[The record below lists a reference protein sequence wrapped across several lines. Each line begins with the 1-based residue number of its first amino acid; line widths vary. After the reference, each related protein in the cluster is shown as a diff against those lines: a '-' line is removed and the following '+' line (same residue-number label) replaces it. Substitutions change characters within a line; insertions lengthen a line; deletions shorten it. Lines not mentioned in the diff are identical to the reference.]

1 AGLPGVWANHVCRHA
16 VPAGHRPSRFMTASG
31 APLGSQELLQAAVD
45 HLRAGGLVAAATE
58 SFFAL
63 MADAANSAA
72 LDRLFAVK
80 GRETSKGVAL
90 MLGSADEWS
99 AWVGPVPPAAA
110 EVGRRFW
117 PGPLTLALPAL
128 PHVDARLTVDGTV
141 GVRVPGESLA

>member
-1 AGLPGVWANHVCRHA
+1 
-16 VPAGHRPSRFMTASG
+16 M
-31 APLGSQELLQAAVD
+31 
-45 HLRAGGLVAAATE
+45 
-58 SFFAL
+58 
-63 MADAANSAA
+63 
-72 LDRLFAVK
+72 
-80 GRETSKGVAL
+80 

-141 GVRVPGESLA
+141 GVRVPGESLALEVARAYGRALTGTSANLSGEPPARTSDELSAALRCRAELLVLPGAAPGGAPSTIATYELGTQRLRVQREGAIPTTELAAWL